1 MKIAISSS
9 GDNLQSGVDP
19 RFGRCKNFI
28 IIEISYMSLTV
39 HQNSAQFVGHGAG
52 TKAAQDL
59 LQFGVSAVISGNM
72 GPNAFQVLS
81 AANIKMYTGSGTIEN
96 VVEAFKKGQLIEV
109 IQPSNAGHMGRGSG
123 RGRRF

>member
-9 GDNLQSGVDP
+9 GDNLQSAVDP

-28 IIEISYMSLTV
+28 IIEISDMSLAV

-59 LQFGVSAVISGNM
+59 LKFGVSALISGNI

-81 AANIKMYTGSGTIEN
+81 AANIRMYTSSGTIEN
-96 VVEAFKKGQLIEV
+96 TVEAFKKGDLVEMT
-109 IQPSNAGHMGRGSG
+109 QPSNAGHMGRGSG
-123 RGRRF
+123 RGRRS

>member
-1 MKIAISSS
+1 MKIAISSN

-28 IIEISYMSLTV
+28 IIEISGMSLIV
-39 HQNSAQFVGHGAG
+39 HQNSAQFEGHGAG

-59 LQFGVSAVISGNM
+59 LKLGISAVISGNI

-81 AANIKMYTGSGTIEN
+81 AANIKVYTSTGIVEQA
-96 VVEAFKKGQLIEV
+96 VEAFKKGYLIEV
-109 IQPSNAGHMGRGSG
+109 TQPSNAGHMGRGSG